1 MDDVTNTLGAAA
13 TAEPQ
18 PSVRVRVV
26 DATTRKTMNEET
38 EVVFVPCA
46 DSEPIK
52 VAHAALSQLPAR
64 RYLVKATAAG
74 YAQLNYLEGP
84 INIYHD
90 HLGVDQEGRPQKEVV
105 IEMERRVAAVWLS
118 VTDCRDGRALPT
130 SMVQLLDEKGDVA
143 HVFDA
148 PGSHDVAAVKAV
160 TQTYALKLHLRGYVL
175 HGPTTVTL
183 ERGKRIDL
191 LMTARRTDIRVVC
204 RDLRSGRRIDDV
216 AVSLIN
222 EENEAL
228 IGDTAVSYTHLT
240 LPTKA

>member
-1 MDDVTNTLGAAA
+1 
-13 TAEPQ
+13 
-18 PSVRVRVV
+18 
-26 DATTRKTMNEET
+26 
-38 EVVFVPCA
+38 
-46 DSEPIK
+46 
-52 VAHAALSQLPAR
+52 
-64 RYLVKATAAG
+64 
-74 YAQLNYLEGP
+74 AQLNYLEGP
-84 INIYHD
+84 VNIYHD
-90 HLGVDQEGRPQKEVV
+90 HLVVDQEGRPQKEVV

-130 SMVQLLDEKGDVA
+130 SMVQLLDEKGDVC

-175 HGPTTVTL
+175 HGPTSVTL

-216 AVSLIN
+216 AVQLIN

-228 IGDTAVSYTHLT
+228 IGDTVDTETSYRIVCKAEGFRQVTRLQKCTFAPKLFEGSTSPLEVRVDLEPVKTMVPLAPPRRAVWGWLALDQPSG
-240 LPTKA
+240 